1 MIFRKCVLFR
11 PMLPLRHTDGGH
23 LKEFVQRTLSF
34 PLVNEGWPPEAVE
47 RPARANGGRGNVRP
61 LCLALNRRRH
71 GDRAVGHGPSSA
83 GEPA

>member
-34 PLVNEGWPPEAVE
+34 PFVNEGWPPEAVE
-47 RPARANGGRGNVRP
+47 RPARANGGEAMCVR
-61 LCLALNRRRH
+61 C
-71 GDRAVGHGPSSA
+71 VSPSTAA
-83 GEPA
+83 GMAIEQ